1 MSPQEKRKRK
11 RKARKKAQ
19 LKDSLKTT
27 LQLVL
32 KCYPEIRKMLKKGL
46 TVDEMASDIMTSL
59 EEFTPEAMKD
69 ITTGRIKVGKR
80 IKKLAKKLKL

>member
-1 MSPQEKRKRK
+1 MSKKERKPS
-11 RKARKKAQ
+11 KKAQ
-19 LKDSLKTT
+19 LKEALNNT

-32 KCYPEIRKMLKKGL
+32 DCYPEIRKMLKKDL
-46 TVDEMASDIMTSL
+46 TVDEMAKDIMTSL

-69 ITTGRIKVGKR
+69 VTTGRAKIGKR